1 MAAFISAAVS
11 RGTVSVLQHH
21 LVARRLARIVPVQA
35 GALTLRIVPVPAR
48 PSTRAGLAV
57 STYNAARA
65 DGDLV
70 RARG

>member
-1 MAAFISAAVS
+1 MAASAAVS
-11 RGTVSVLQHH
+11 QDTVSVLQNH

-35 GALTLRIVPVPAR
+35 GALTLRIVAVAAR
-48 PSTRAGLAV
+48 PSPRAGLAL
-57 STYNAARA
+57 SIYNAAHA